1 MFKNKTVVVTG
12 ASAGVGAA
20 CARTF
25 AELGANLVLVA
36 RGEVALNAI
45 TQELQKKTSV
55 LPVLM
60 DVANIHDCKSL
71 MEKAF
76 NEFAAI
82 HVLINNAGLH
92 RRGEVESR
100 SPQDLVATVD
110 VNLRAPL
117 QLTAEALPYIRQAVR
132 RRYYYGGLTGW
143 PGSLA
148 GGGNIRMCRGN
159 SNDYLQ
165 CGRLEY
171 FCVCRCD

>member
-1 MFKNKTVVVTG
+1 MVTG

-25 AELGANLVLVA
+25 AELGANLELVA

-100 SPQDLVATVD
+100 SPQDLVAMVD

-117 QLTAEALPYIRQAVR
+117 QPSARRGRFLPLAQGLVTTWFWWWFIQSPWASWAILYDVSAAAGPPPGSAASMLPIPRPGTRARQA
-132 RRYYYGGLTGW
+132 
-143 PGSLA
+143 P
-148 GGGNIRMCRGN
+148 
-159 SNDYLQ
+159 
-165 CGRLEY
+165 
-171 FCVCRCD
+171 